1 MNKTSR
7 HTVCIL
13 LLLCFFFIGSFV
25 YAPAFSSGD
34 DIDSLCLARCS
45 GFTGQA
51 YYQCI
56 QTCVRTMKKHQPR
69 EEKKVSQRMSECEEI
84 CSVYEKVER
93 VRCLRL
99 CMDRNKG
106 K

>member
-1 MNKTSR
+1 
-7 HTVCIL
+7 
-13 LLLCFFFIGSFV
+13 
-25 YAPAFSSGD
+25 
-34 DIDSLCLARCS
+34 
-45 GFTGQA
+45 
-51 YYQCI
+51 
-56 QTCVRTMKKHQPR
+56 MKKHQPR